1 VKRLRGSEAAKNGHA
16 PRRGRQAPSLA
27 RMAAAVAACAPALA
41 AAAPL
46 ATVLPAFVLE
56 HISIL
61 ARPML
66 PRPCQRAP
74 AAVMPK
80 RCPACMQ
87 HACLSA
93 WGHSAIDSVQPHLL
107 TLVIW

>member
-1 VKRLRGSEAAKNGHA
+1 MSAARVQRLRGITAAKNGRA
-16 PRRGRQAPSLA
+16 ARGGRQAPSLA
-27 RMAAAVAACAPALA
+27 RMAAAVAACVPALA

-66 PRPCQRAP
+66 SRPCRRKRRAV
-74 AAVMPK
+74 AVA
-80 RCPACMQ
+80 RQSTAR
-87 HACLSA
+87 HACGARASLRRFR
-93 WGHSAIDSVQPHLL
+93 P
-107 TLVIW
+107 